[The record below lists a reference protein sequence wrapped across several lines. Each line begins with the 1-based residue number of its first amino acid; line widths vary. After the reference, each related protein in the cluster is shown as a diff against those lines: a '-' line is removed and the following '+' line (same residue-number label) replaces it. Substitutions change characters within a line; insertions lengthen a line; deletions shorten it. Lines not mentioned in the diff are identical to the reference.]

1 MKFQCVPKINLLL
14 RTQLKSVYRLTCIV
28 SVLFFFS
35 YKFGECTRTLIG
47 MGSMNAVGRNVR
59 SIEVSK

>member
-1 MKFQCVPKINLLL
+1 MRTKNKSIIAHTIKIGIQAYMYCLCV
-14 RTQLKSVYRLTCIV
+14 V
-28 SVLFFFS
+28 FFS